1 MSLTDDR
8 RSALMDLQE
17 RVRRE
22 LLGNILPFW
31 IQRSPD
37 PDFGGFRGRI
47 GGDGTVDPKAPKGA
61 VLNARILWTFS
72 ALWQELGDTACEET
86 AHRAYQY
93 FRDFFL
99 DREYGGVFWML
110 DYRGNPLN
118 DRKQVYAQAF
128 AVYGLARY
136 FQATADDEALNIA
149 VDLFRLLEARCRDPF
164 AEGYFEAFARDW
176 DELQDVR
183 LSPRDLNEKKSM
195 NTHLHLLE
203 AYTGLLQVWPDARL
217 QDRLVKLVETFLDR
231 ILDRP
236 RAHLQLFFNENW
248 EVRSDVVSFGHDIEA
263 SWLLEEAGRVLQ
275 ISRLTADIRDAAEH
289 IARSVR
295 REGVAKDGSIL
306 YERYG
311 DGSVD
316 EDRHWWP
323 QAEGLVGFLNAYE
336 LTGEECYLDAV
347 LRLWDFIEEHLV
359 DRENGEWHWAVDAC
373 GRPRRELDKVGPWK
387 GPYHNGRACLE
398 VLRRLD
404 SLLSREQPSLGEL
417 GIRGR
422 KS

>member
-1 MSLTDDR
+1 
-8 RSALMDLQE
+8 
-17 RVRRE
+17 
-22 LLGNILPFW
+22 
-31 IQRSPD
+31 
-37 PDFGGFRGRI
+37 
-47 GGDGTVDPKAPKGA
+47 
-61 VLNARILWTFS
+61 
-72 ALWQELGDTACEET
+72 
-86 AHRAYQY
+86 
-93 FRDFFL
+93 
-99 DREYGGVFWML
+99 
-110 DYRGNPLN
+110 
-118 DRKQVYAQAF
+118 
-128 AVYGLARY
+128 
-136 FQATADDEALNIA
+136 
-149 VDLFRLLEARCRDPF
+149 
-164 AEGYFEAFARDW
+164 
-176 DELQDVR
+176 
-183 LSPRDLNEKKSM
+183 M

-295 REGVAKDGSIL
+295 REGVAEDGSIL